1 MFAPYTS
8 GEKAMM
14 RCARGRGRREAGLSL
29 VELMIAIVVIAIA
42 LIALV
47 SLIVSSS
54 QVQQETRE
62 KTLAYNAARLKIEE
76 MRNSTFDEIF
86 RKYNAAADT
95 LTTGDT
101 GAPGPSNPG
110 EPGNTF
116 DVSGLKASSPDTYP
130 GRIFF
135 PQNYSGTTPSNPL
148 VEDMTTPPS
157 DETDLESRFALPMDL
172 NRDGDSSD
180 ADLSAAGAHK
190 ILPVVLR
197 VRWVGVGKKVT
208 SIYVSTL
215 ITNK

>member
-1 MFAPYTS
+1 
-8 GEKAMM
+8 MM

-42 LIALV
+42 LIALI

-86 RKYNAAADT
+86 RKYNTQNDT
-95 LTTGDT
+95 LAASGTITDS
-101 GAPGPSNPG
+101 GAPGPSNAR
-110 EPGNTF
+110 EPGPAF
-116 DVSGLKASSPDTYP
+116 DVSGLKAASGDAYP
-130 GRIFF
+130 GKIYF

-157 DETDLESRFALPMDL
+157 DETDLESRLGLPKDL
-172 NRDGDSSD
+172 NRDGDTSD
-180 ADLSAAGAHK
+180 TDVSGTGAHK
-190 ILPVVLR
+190 ILPVVIR
-197 VRWVGVGKKVT
+197 VRWEGVGKKVT
-208 SIYVSTL
+208 TIYVSSL
-215 ITNK
+215 ITSK